1 MAVRP
6 APANG
11 DSPMASAR
19 ASRKVISISHLKVAC
34 SNCTLRELCLPLG
47 LNESDM
53 QQLEDVVTRRRL
65 VKKGEMLYR
74 VGDPLRSLY
83 AVRRGTFKTA
93 GLMED
98 GRVHVTGFFLP
109 GELLGFDAITADR
122 HPCEAEA
129 LENSD
134 VCEIPYDRLEE
145 LAHRV
150 PGLQHQL
157 LKIMSRE
164 IVRDEQLLVLLGRMT
179 AEERLAS
186 CLLSF
191 SRRQGR
197 IGLSETDINLAM
209 SRQDLGYYLGLALET
224 VSRLFSR
231 FQEEG
236 LIESRGRQ
244 VRLRD
249 LPRLHALAGVSPAS
263 HGA

>member
-1 MAVRP
+1 MS
-6 APANG
+6 
-11 DSPMASAR
+11 SPR
-19 ASRKVISISHLKVAC
+19 ASKEVVSIASLKIAC
-34 SNCTLRELCLPLG
+34 KNCSLRELCLPLG
-47 LNESDM
+47 IGDADM
-53 QQLEDVVTRRRL
+53 QQLESVITRRRT
-65 VKKGEMLYR
+65 VKKGERLYR
-74 VGDPLRSLY
+74 AGDPLRSLY

-122 HPCEAEA
+122 HPCDAEA

-134 VCEIPYDRLEE
+134 VCEIPYDKLEE
-145 LAHRV
+145 LAQQV

-191 SRRQGR
+191 SRRQAR
-197 IGLSETDINLAM
+197 IGLSETDLNLAM
-209 SRQDLGYYLGLALET
+209 SRQDLGYYLGLAIET

-231 FQEEG
+231 FQDEG
-236 LIESRGRQ
+236 LIEARGRQ
-244 VRLRD
+244 VRLHD
-249 LPRLHALAGVSPAS
+249 LARLHAVAGVSYPPQES
-263 HGA
+263 PP